1 MPAKNRSC
9 ANILCALFCTA
20 LLHCITYKTWGN
32 YTSPHIFLNPLT
44 DFRDTVPAGLT
55 HNADTSIAGGSISG
69 SDSTIKPVADTLTFS
84 KDSLDA
90 PVNYYAEDSGVLVI
104 PKKTF
109 ILYGK
114 SKTEYQDMVLEANTI
129 EYDQETN
136 LITAYGGTDTATN
149 NPLNKPKF
157 TQGGAESI
165 MDTIFFNMKT
175 QKGLTKNTY
184 YKEGELFV
192 NAEKVKK
199 TDKNVAYAYK
209 GRFTTCNLDTP
220 HFDIRARKLKM
231 ITNEIAVSGPAYPE
245 FEGVPVPIAIPFGI
259 YPIKKGRHS
268 GWLPPQFTSNES
280 FGLGL
285 EGLGYYKV
293 LSDYWDVTVRS
304 NLYSYGGWRLDV
316 NPNYYK
322 RYKYRGN
329 FNLSIQ
335 NSKILNTGFGSKQ
348 EFSVTKSYA
357 VTWSHVSDT
366 RARPGTSFTANV
378 NAGSTKFN
386 SLVADNAFQN
396 YNNSLTSSITYSK
409 NWSDGKYNLTVSA
422 NHNQNNNLGLINL
435 NLPTVQFSATT
446 FFPFQKKERVG
457 TPKWYENLGI
467 AYSSQFLTQIS
478 FYDSAFSFRQLLDT
492 AQWGAIHSVPIS
504 VSLPALGP
512 LIVSPG
518 ISYDERWFGQKII
531 RQWNDKT
538 KKVDTSI
545 TRGFYTERE
554 MSFSLSLSTRIFGTY
569 NFKKSKNIVAIRHQV
584 TPSFSINYK
593 PDFVKQ
599 YFDDV
604 IIDTSKNTIRVSQFD
619 GGVVGGFSEG
629 TFGGIGFG
637 IDNLLEMKVKN
648 KKDSTSENPTKKVKL
663 IDGLSINSGYNFL
676 ADSLKLQPFSISL
689 RTTLFDKVNITG
701 GANIDPYD
709 TDTLGRRINHLL
721 WKDGK
726 PGRFT
731 NGNIALSTTLKSK
744 PRDER
749 TDQQRTPADAT
760 LTPDE
765 QQRQLEYIRQNP
777 ADFVDFNI
785 PWSLSLSYS
794 LNFSRILSPTL
805 KDYTTQVNSS
815 VNINGDFS
823 LSPKWKIGGGTFFD
837 FRTAKIQT
845 VSMFL
850 TREMHCWQMAIN
862 VQVGQFKSFSI
873 TLNPKSGIL
882 RDLRINKR
890 FLQQ

>member
-1 MPAKNRSC
+1 MQVKKRSC
-9 ANILCALFCTA
+9 ANIIYALFCA
-20 LLHCITYKTWGN
+20 AILPCITSKTWGN
-32 YTSPHIFLNPLT
+32 YTDAHFFLKSLT
-44 DFRDTVPAGLT
+44 EFRDTVPGNPPVNEDSNFTNDSIPAG
-55 HNADTSIAGGSISG
+55 
-69 SDSTIKPVADTLTFS
+69 DSTLQPVSDTLSFS

-90 PVNYYAEDSGVLVI
+90 PVNYSAEDSGVLII

-114 SKTEYQDMVLEANTI
+114 GKTEYQDMVLEANTI
-129 EYDQETN
+129 EYNQTTN

-175 QKGLTKNTY
+175 QKGITKNTY

-199 TDKNVAYAYK
+199 TASNVAYAYK

-231 ITNEIAVSGPAYPE
+231 ITDEIAVSGPAYPE
-245 FEGVPVPIAIPFGI
+245 FEGVPIPIAIPFGI

-304 NLYSYGGWRLDV
+304 NLYSYGGWKVDI

-335 NSKILNTGFGSKQ
+335 KSKLLNTGFGAKQ
-348 EFSVTKSYA
+348 EFSVSKTYFLN
-357 VTWSHVSDT
+357 WSHVSDT
-366 RARPGTSFTANV
+366 RARPGTSFTASV
-378 NAGSTKFN
+378 NAGSTKYN
-386 SLVADNAFQN
+386 SLIADNAFQN

-409 NWSDGKYNLTVSA
+409 NWNDGKYNLVVSA

-457 TPKWYENLGI
+457 EAKWYENLGI

-492 AQWGAIHSVPIS
+492 AQWGAIHSIPIS

-512 LIVSPG
+512 LIISPG

-531 RQWNDKT
+531 RQWDDKT
-538 KKVDTSI
+538 KKVDTTI

-554 MSFSLSLSTRIFGTY
+554 MSYSLSMSTRIFGTF
-569 NFKKSKNIVAIRHQV
+569 NFKKSKSIVAIRHQM

-604 IIDTSKNTIRVSQFD
+604 QIDTSKNTIRVSQFD
-619 GGVVGGFSEG
+619 GGVVSGFSEG

-637 IDNLLEMKVKN
+637 LDNLLEMKVKN
-648 KKDSTSENPTKKVKL
+648 KKDSTGENPTKKVKL

-701 GANIDPYD
+701 GANLDPYA

-731 NGNIALSTTLKSK
+731 SGNLALSTSLKSK
-744 PRDER
+744 PKDDRSDKE
-749 TDQQRTPADAT
+749 RTPADAT
-760 LTPDE
+760 LTPEE

-785 PWSLSLSYS
+785 PWSLTLSYS

>member
-1 MPAKNRSC
+1 MRLKKKAC
-9 ANILCALFCTA
+9 ANIISVLLCTA
-20 LLHCITYKTWGN
+20 GLLFITVKTWGN
-32 YTSPHIFLNPLT
+32 DTLNTNFFNPLT
-44 DFRDTVPAGLT
+44 SFQRDSLPPEALNGSYNAPAV
-55 HNADTSIAGGSISG
+55 NSIPDDT
-69 SDSTIKPVADTLTFS
+69 TTKPKVDTLAFS

-90 PVNYYAEDSGVLVI
+90 PVTYSAEDSGVLII

-114 SKTEYQDMVLEANTI
+114 SKMQYQDMNLEANTI
-129 EYDQETN
+129 KYDQETN
-136 LITAYGGTDTATN
+136 IITAYGGTDTATN

-165 MDTIFFNMKT
+165 MDTIYFNMKT

-199 TDKNVAYAYK
+199 TNANTAFAWK
-209 GRFTTCNLDTP
+209 GSFTTCNLDTP

-245 FEGVPVPIAIPFGI
+245 FEGVPIPIAIPFGI

-268 GWLPPQFTSNES
+268 GLLPPQFTSNES

-285 EGLGYYKV
+285 EGLGFYKV
-293 LSDYWDVTVRS
+293 LSDNWDVTVRS
-304 NLYSYGGWRLDV
+304 NLYSYGGWRVDI

-329 FNLSIQ
+329 LNLSIQ
-335 NSKILNTGFGSKQ
+335 NTKILNAGVVTKE
-348 EFSVTKSYA
+348 EFSVTKSYFL
-357 VTWSHVSDT
+357 TWSHSSDT
-366 RARPGTSFTANV
+366 RARPGTSFTASV

-386 SLVADNAFQN
+386 SLIANNAFQN
-396 YNNSLTSSITYSK
+396 YNNNLNSSITYNK
-409 NWSDGKYNLTVSA
+409 NWGQGKYNLSVSA

-435 NLPTVQFSATT
+435 NIPTVQFSVTT
-446 FFPFQKKERVG
+446 FYPFQKKEQIG
-457 TPKWYENLGI
+457 APKWYQKLGI
-467 AYSSQFLTQIS
+467 AYSSQLLTQVS
-478 FYDSAFSFRQLLDT
+478 FYDSAFKFSQLLDT

-504 VSLPALGP
+504 LSLPALGP
-512 LIVSPG
+512 IIVSPG
-518 ISYDERWFGQKII
+518 VSYEERWFGQKII
-531 RQWNDKT
+531 RQWNDDE
-538 KKVDTSI
+538 KKVDTTI
-545 TRGFYTERE
+545 TKGFYTQRQT
-554 MSFSLSLSTRIFGTY
+554 SFSLSMSTRIFGTY
-569 NFKKSKNIVAIRHQV
+569 NFKHSKNIVAIRHQI

-593 PDFVKQ
+593 PDLVKQ
-599 YFDDV
+599 FYNDV
-604 IIDTSKNTIRVSQFD
+604 QIDTAGNTRRLSQFE
-619 GGVVGGFSEG
+619 GGVVGSFGEG

-648 KKDSTSENPTKKVKL
+648 KDTTSDNPTKKVKL
-663 IDGLSINSGYNFL
+663 IDGFSINSGYNFFQ
-676 ADSLKLQPFSISL
+676 DSLQLSPFNISL
-689 RTTLFDKVNITG
+689 RTTLFNKVNITG

-721 WKDGK
+721 FKDGK

-731 NGNIALSTTLKSK
+731 NGNIALSTSLKSK
-744 PRDER
+744 PRDGR
-749 TDQQRTPADAT
+749 TDDQRLPEDNT

-765 QQRQLEYIRQNP
+765 QQRELDYVRQNP

-785 PWSLSLSYS
+785 PWNLTLSYS
-794 LNFSRILSPTL
+794 LNFSRLLSPSL
-805 KDYTTQVNSS
+805 KSYTTQVNSS
-815 VNINGDFS
+815 ININGDFS
-823 LSPKWKIGGGTFFD
+823 LSPKWKVGGGTFFD

>member
-1 MPAKNRSC
+1 MYIKIRAC
-9 ANILCALFCTA
+9 ANIICVLLCTA
-20 LLHCITYKTWGN
+20 GLLFITFKTWGN
-32 YTSPHIFLNPLT
+32 DAVADIFFKPLT
-44 DFRDTVPAGLT
+44 SFSDSIPATLLL
-55 HNADTSIAGGSISG
+55 NDNKNFADDTSALPDSARKVSI
-69 SDSTIKPVADTLTFS
+69 DTLSFS

-90 PVNYYAEDSGVLVI
+90 PVNYSAEDSGVLNI
-104 PKKTF
+104 PGKIF

-114 SKTEYQDMVLEANTI
+114 TKTEYQDMNLEANTI
-129 EYDQETN
+129 KYDQTTN

-192 NAEKVKK
+192 NAQTVKK
-199 TDKNVAYAYK
+199 TDKNIAYAYK
-209 GRFTTCNLDTP
+209 GSFTTCNLDTP
-220 HFDIRARKLKM
+220 HFAIRARKLKM
-231 ITNEIAVSGPAYPE
+231 ITNEIAISGPAYPE
-245 FEGVPVPIAIPFGI
+245 FEGVPIPIAIPFGI

-268 GWLPPQFTSNES
+268 GLLPPQFASNES

-285 EGLGYYKV
+285 EGLGFYKV
-293 LSDYWDVTVRS
+293 LSDNWDVTVRS
-304 NLYSYGGWRLDV
+304 NLYSYGGWKVDI

-329 FNLSIQ
+329 LNLSIQ
-335 NSKILNTGFGSKQ
+335 DSKILNTSGLSTQ
-348 EFSVTKSYA
+348 EFSVTKSYFI
-357 VTWSHVSDT
+357 TWSHSTDT
-366 RARPGTSFTANV
+366 RARPGTSFTASV
-378 NAGSTKFN
+378 NAGSTKYN
-386 SLVADNAFQN
+386 SLVSDNAFRN
-396 YNNSLTSSITYSK
+396 YNNNLNSSITYNK
-409 NWSDGKYNLTVSA
+409 NWGQGKYNLSISA

-435 NLPTVQFSATT
+435 NLPDVQFSATT
-446 FFPFQKKERVG
+446 FYPLKKKESVG

-467 AYSSQFLTQIS
+467 AYSSQVLTQIS
-478 FYDSAFSFRQLLDT
+478 FYDSAFSFKQLLDT
-492 AQWGAIHSVPIS
+492 AQWGAVHSIPIS

-512 LIVSPG
+512 VIISPG

-531 RQWNDKT
+531 RQWDSAAS
-538 KKVDTSI
+538 KVDTTI

-554 MSFSLSLSTRIFGTY
+554 MSFSLSMSTRIFGTL
-569 NFKKSKNIVAIRHQV
+569 NFKKSKNIVAIRHEIK
-584 TPSFSINYK
+584 PSFSINYK
-593 PDFVKQ
+593 PDFVKK
-599 YFDDV
+599 YFNDV
-604 IIDTSKNTIRVSQFD
+604 QIDTAKNTIRVSQFD
-619 GGVVGGFSEG
+619 GGVVSGFGEG

-648 KKDSTSENPTKKVKL
+648 KDSTADNPTKKIKL
-663 IDGLSINSGYNFL
+663 IDGLSIRSGYNFL
-676 ADSLKLQPFSISL
+676 ADSLKLSPFSLSL

-721 WKDGK
+721 WKDGS

-731 NGNIALSTTLKSK
+731 TGSLALSTSIKSK
-744 PRDER
+744 PKDNKPDAER
-749 TDQQRTPADAT
+749 VPGDAT

-785 PWSLSLSYS
+785 PWSLQLSYS
-794 LNFSRILSPTL
+794 LNFSRILSTTL
-805 KDYTTQVNSS
+805 KSYTTEVNSS

-823 LSPKWKIGGGTFFD
+823 LSPKWKVGGGTFFD

-862 VQVGQFKSFSI
+862 IQVGQFKSFSI